1 MSLHQ
6 ITIGHHALKESL
18 IHYLQGNPQTN
29 TLLFAGPPGSGKS
42 YFLKAFA
49 QDFLCMGNSGIAC
62 GHCESCRG
70 FLTGT
75 IPDFIE
81 CNSQKN
87 PIKIQQIRDLQKDA
101 LMHPVFSNKKLIVLY
116 GADSLTMEASNA
128 LLKMLEEP
136 SASTC
141 FVLETS
147 MPDKILN
154 TIRSRSVLFRFQPY
168 SCSEI
173 KSILEESGLEEDS
186 QKRELLSFLA
196 NGNAHRA
203 FKLCNN
209 DYFSTRVEYCSKFGT
224 IIIEEDA
231 IPSFPRKMEKKEL
244 CDFIFESQSILE
256 DAIRYNL
263 HREDQVKNKDQIQLI
278 QAIQESFPL
287 PTIVELQEIL
297 LQCEQMTD
305 SSGILANKIL
315 LKIIMDCKKLLFF

>member
-49 QDFLCMGNSGIAC
+49 KDFLCMENTGVAC
-62 GHCESCRG
+62 GQCSSCKS
-70 FLTGT
+70 FLTGM

-81 CNSQKN
+81 CNLQKN
-87 PIKIQQIRDLQKDA
+87 PIKIQQIRDLQQDA
-101 LMHPVFSNKKLIVLY
+101 LLHPVYSNKKLIVLY
-116 GADSLTMEASNA
+116 GADGLTIEASNA

-141 FVLETS
+141 FILETS
-147 MPDKILN
+147 MPDKILS
-154 TIRSRSVLFRFQPY
+154 TIRSRSVLFRFLPY
-168 SCSEI
+168 SDGEM

-203 FKLCNN
+203 FKLCHEE
-209 DYFSTRVEYCSKFGT
+209 YFSKRVEYCSKFGT
-224 IIIEEDA
+224 IVLEEDA
-231 IPSFPRKMEKKEL
+231 IPTFPKKMEKKEL
-244 CDFIFESQSILE
+244 YDFIFESQSILE
-256 DAIRYNL
+256 DAIRFNL

-278 QAIQESFPL
+278 QTIGESFSL
-287 PTIVELQEIL
+287 PTILELQEIL

-305 SSGILANKIL
+305 SSGILVNKLL
-315 LKIIMDCKKLLFF
+315 LKIIMDCKKSLFS